1 MGKFTT
7 ENSIN
12 PSFICYK
19 GEYKKSP
26 YLIVQAEMFVNS
38 KIDVKQ
44 QISDDNQTMNISI
57 SCEKKFEKDPNI
69 IEELGNIEGSD
80 IKPGI
85 MTINIKFNLYNFT
98 IDSSKKPLIDDRT
111 PGIIVFYFKIN
122 DKNEKDNEAIDDIK
136 KKENKEKKKE
146 NKNK

>member
-1 MGKFTT
+1 
-7 ENSIN
+7 
-12 PSFICYK
+12 
-19 GEYKKSP
+19 
-26 YLIVQAEMFVNS
+26 
-38 KIDVKQ
+38 
-44 QISDDNQTMNISI
+44 MNISI

-98 IDSSKKPLIDDRT
+98 IDSSKKPLIDDKT
-111 PGIIVFYFKIN
+111 PGIRVFYFKIN

-136 KKENKEKKKE
+136 KKDNKEKKKE
-146 NKNK
+146 KKNK